1 MRIVGILA
9 GFFLGALLGCLVTL
23 IVTGHFWWRSDK
35 YKFTSNGVPGKAL
48 YIGPEVWLVSPGG
61 GSSDSYVVYPQ
72 REVVGVAENRRF
84 VHLPGCVLSLDIP
97 ATYIPIA
104 KFEVPVQVYFG
115 PGKITFQGI
124 SGEKIAIDW

>member
-1 MRIVGILA
+1 VRIVGILA
-9 GFFLGALLGCLVTL
+9 TLLFGALLGCLGTL
-23 IVTGHFWWRSDK
+23 NVTGHFWWRSEK

-48 YIGPEVWLVSPGG
+48 YVGKEVWLVSPGT
-61 GSSDSYVVYPQ
+61 GSSDSYVVYPLRQ
-72 REVVGVAENRRF
+72 VVGVAENRRF

-115 PGKITFQGI
+115 PGKIAFQGVN
-124 SGEKIAIDW
+124 GEEVVIDW